1 MGKREKGREDMK
13 TRKDS
18 NLVEGEEMAIETK
31 RLSESADKYLMEM
44 LEEGKFKEIINGMIN
59 IGGFS
64 LKNQALI
71 HKQMP
76 NATELKGMRSWNFFG
91 RFIKA
96 EQKGIETL
104 SPTFEKEGGKA
115 AGLTGFKVHY
125 LFDISQTE
133 GAEYHSSKCL
143 KGEVFKYIEGI
154 KEGLEGVLSWKTKDG
169 TVISHSLE
177 DTMDRIFSIDGLSE
191 DERAAALVLDVSD
204 KLLRRKM
211 GSPAFSGL
219 NEEELPEIRTIMK
232 ASVFYIVLNRLSLN
246 SVKLESPELSEMPSE
261 DYERFK
267 ENLNVIRQVSQ
278 VVINNVE
285 TMVSL
290 GRKEELKRVAKENYV
305 RLKSAGKLPF
315 ETDESKGI
323 EDDSPYAA

>member
-44 LEEGKFKEIINGMIN
+44 IEEGKFKEIINGMIN

>member
-191 DERAAALVLDVSD
+191 DERAAALVLDVS
-204 KLLRRKM
+204 
-211 GSPAFSGL
+211 
-219 NEEELPEIRTIMK
+219 EIGR
-232 ASVFYIVLNRLSLN
+232 ASCRERVFRAV
-246 SVKLESPELSEMPSE
+246 
-261 DYERFK
+261 
-267 ENLNVIRQVSQ
+267 
-278 VVINNVE
+278 
-285 TMVSL
+285 
-290 GRKEELKRVAKENYV
+290 
-305 RLKSAGKLPF
+305 
-315 ETDESKGI
+315 
-323 EDDSPYAA
+323 

>member
-1 MGKREKGREDMK
+1 MK